1 MKGKRVNMESKII
14 DKGSYKVHLIKND
27 KFKDIQ
33 MYIVMRMECSND
45 DYKVF
50 AAFLGDFASSKYFN
64 SNIERYRKEE
74 ELYDTKPSFNISHVG
89 KLLELRI
96 GMNFLNPKYV
106 NEEFLNKAIEH
117 LFMIIN
123 NPNYDDKCL
132 EIVKGKLRNIR
143 ENIDTSLS
151 SKSIE
156 NAINLG
162 IPDSPLAK
170 SFFCKEDV
178 INNLS
183 ISDLNEGYNR
193 IFKNANVHIYVAGDV
208 DEKIV
213 NIIDNNA
220 KFNKNKVSDNFY
232 HIEDVR
238 KNVLKHHDF
247 YDSNQSHIVVIYN
260 ILNNDK
266 VNNIDLQLFDYILG
280 DLSLSSKLIVN
291 LRVKNSLCYNAN
303 SSYSKYSGI
312 LKIYTSVDNNNV
324 DRALELINLSVEEM
338 KNKITEEELLTA
350 KNNIISECED
360 IDNNN
365 ASVLFNKI
373 NVDLYGYEDKDEV
386 LSYLDKVSINDIS
399 KIFNNL
405 KINTIYILGGGNNGK
420 N

>member
-33 MYIVMRMECSND
+33 MYIVMRMECSDD

-183 ISDLNEGYNR
+183 I
-193 IFKNANVHIYVAGDV
+193 
-208 DEKIV
+208 
-213 NIIDNNA
+213 
-220 KFNKNKVSDNFY
+220 
-232 HIEDVR
+232 
-238 KNVLKHHDF
+238 
-247 YDSNQSHIVVIYN
+247 
-260 ILNNDK
+260 
-266 VNNIDLQLFDYILG
+266 
-280 DLSLSSKLIVN
+280 
-291 LRVKNSLCYNAN
+291 
-303 SSYSKYSGI
+303 
-312 LKIYTSVDNNNV
+312 
-324 DRALELINLSVEEM
+324 
-338 KNKITEEELLTA
+338 
-350 KNNIISECED
+350 
-360 IDNNN
+360 
-365 ASVLFNKI
+365 
-373 NVDLYGYEDKDEV
+373 
-386 LSYLDKVSINDIS
+386 
-399 KIFNNL
+399 
-405 KINTIYILGGGNNGK
+405 
-420 N
+420 